1 MENMTVRIT
10 SQQEELLELI
20 ARNLRA
26 SRSFFVRSL
35 IDNHA
40 EELYRKLLPFAELQ
54 RSSLESNEQL
64 LKELSD
70 PSPRLGIPRPKKQH
84 QPPQN

>member
-20 ARNLRA
+20 ARNLGS

-35 IDNHA
+35 IDNYA
-40 EELYRKLLPFAELQ
+40 EELYRELLPFAELQ
-54 RSSLESNEQL
+54 RSSLEANEKL

-70 PSPRLGIPRPKKQH
+70 PSPRLGIPRPKKQ
-84 QPPQN
+84 P

>member
-10 SQQEELLELI
+10 SQQEELLNLI

-35 IDNHA
+35 IDHHA

-54 RSSLESNEQL
+54 RANLEANENL
-64 LKELSD
+64 MKELSD
-70 PSPRLGIPRPKKQH
+70 PSPRLGIPRPKKQ
-84 QPPQN
+84 P